1 MSASIL
7 GLALLLASQAPPP
20 SAEARPAPSRPGLS
34 WEEADSVTRVLR
46 RIDRRLRSGRP
57 ASKDTIVVTEG
68 QVNSFVNLTL
78 ADRIPPE
85 MSELELRLQQDRLG
99 ARALLDLDRLR
110 AKMPE
115 GGAASLLSML
125 TGVVPVEL
133 SGRVESAEGLFRIE
147 LEEILIGGVR
157 LPPPLLAQIVGFATR
172 NEERPQGL
180 DITAPVALPWTA
192 RQVRVRPGRAL
203 VDFYN

>member
-1 MSASIL
+1 MSAL
-7 GLALLLASQAPPP
+7 GLALLLVAAQAAAP
-20 SAEARPAPSRPGLS
+20 SPDTRPLPSRPGLS

-57 ASKDTIVVTEG
+57 ASKDTVVVSER
-68 QVNSFVNLTL
+68 QLNSFVSLTL
-78 ADRIPPE
+78 ADKIPAE
-85 MSELELRLQQDRLG
+85 MSDLELHLLDDHLG
-99 ARALLDLDRLR
+99 ARARLDLDGLR

-133 SGRVESAEGLFRIE
+133 SGRVQSAEGLFRIE
-147 LEEILIGGVR
+147 LEEVLIGGVS
-157 LPPPLLAQIVGFATR
+157 LPPALLAQIVSYATR

-192 RQVRVRPGRAL
+192 RQVRVRPGRVL
-203 VDFYN
+203 VDFYR